1 MIATVEMK
9 LRNKMAEKTLSVTEH
24 FRGVHCVLKNIL
36 STVSN
41 LFDTAGK
48 KFANVDN
55 TIFACGEAFAHLPY
69 MYFHYNLES
78 VRKF

>member
-9 LRNKMAEKTLSVTEH
+9 LRNKMAKKTHSVTEH
-24 FRGVHCVLKNIL
+24 FRKVHCILKNIL

-55 TIFACGEAFAHLPY
+55 TIFACGDAFAHLPY
-69 MYFHYNLES
+69 MYFHYNLKS

>member
-9 LRNKMAEKTLSVTEH
+9 LRNKMAEKTHSVTKH
-24 FRGVHCVLKNIL
+24 FRGVHCILKNIL

-55 TIFACGEAFAHLPY
+55 TIFVCGDAFAHL
-69 MYFHYNLES
+69 S
-78 VRKF
+78 

>member
-9 LRNKMAEKTLSVTEH
+9 LRNKMAEKTLGVTEH
-24 FRGVHCVLKNIL
+24 FRGVHCILKNIL
-36 STVSN
+36 STANN
-41 LFDTAGK
+41 LFGTAGK

-55 TIFACGEAFAHLPY
+55 TIFACGDSFAHLPN